1 MINYKIYTTYKQ
13 LPNSWDTLVSH
24 DIFLHSN
31 YLKAIETAS
40 PNNISL
46 YYVGV
51 FKHDN
56 LVAVAVLQ
64 RVQLYVKDMFRNNN
78 DSCFRERFKSLVSL
92 ILKGNILVL
101 GNLTHTGQ
109 HGYFISNA
117 ISVSEFSETIFK
129 VFKNLRQQIKDHSQ
143 KRIRLFL
150 LKDFFNTDVL
160 HQERDNFSKKGFY
173 NVKVQ
178 PNMLFQVSE
187 SWRSFDDY
195 LKALNKKY
203 RRRYKRARKKYN
215 GIVCKELDLQTI
227 KEQSKRLYE
236 LYKTVSDNAKFNTF
250 ILPENHFLIYK
261 QKLQDNFKVFGY
273 YLNEELVGFYTLI
286 LNNNNDLETYFLGY
300 DERYQYNMQLYLN
313 MLYDMIAFGVNNNFK
328 TIVYAR
334 TAMTIKSSVGAKA
347 YPMTMYM
354 KHTNGILNRLF
365 KHIFKLMNP
374 KKGWQE
380 RHPFSK

>member
-1 MINYKIYTTYKQ
+1 M
-13 LPNSWDTLVSH
+13 
-24 DIFLHSN
+24 
-31 YLKAIETAS
+31 
-40 PNNISL
+40 

-51 FKHDN
+51 FKNDN

-78 DSCFRERFKSLVSL
+78 DSCFRERFKRWVSL

-109 HGYFISNA
+109 HGYFVSSEIL
-117 ISVSEFSETIFK
+117 ISEFSETIFK
-129 VFKNLRQQIKDHSQ
+129 VFDDLRQQIKGHSQ

-150 LKDFFNTDVL
+150 LKDFFNSDVL
-160 HQERDNFSKKGFY
+160 HLERDNFSKKGFY

-178 PNMLFQVSE
+178 PNMLFQVHE
-187 SWRSFDDY
+187 SWSGFDDY
-195 LKALNKKY
+195 IKALNKKY

-215 GIVCKELDLQTI
+215 GIVCRELDLQTI
-227 KEQSKRLYE
+227 KKQSKRLYE

-250 ILPENHFLIYK
+250 ILPENHFSTYK
-261 QKLQDNFKVFGY
+261 QELQDNFKVFGY
-273 YLNEELVGFYTLI
+273 YLDDELVGFYTLI
-286 LNNNNDLETYFLGY
+286 LNSSDLETYFLGY
-300 DERYQYNMQLYLN
+300 DERHQYNMQLYLN
-313 MLYDMIAFGVNNNFK
+313 MLYDMIAFGIDNDFK

-334 TAMTIKSSVGAKA
+334 TAMAIKSSVGAKD

-354 KHTNGILNRLF
+354 KHTNGIINALF
-365 KHIFKLMNP
+365 KQIFKLMNP
-374 KKGWQE
+374 KKDWVE